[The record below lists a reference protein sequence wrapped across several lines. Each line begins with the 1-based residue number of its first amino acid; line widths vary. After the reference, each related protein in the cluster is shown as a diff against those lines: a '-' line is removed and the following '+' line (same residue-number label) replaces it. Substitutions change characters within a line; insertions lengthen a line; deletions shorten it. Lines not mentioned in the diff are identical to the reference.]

1 MKERGGGNQKMKN
14 SEKNERKRNGEKMK
28 TKKENGYIGAI
39 ANTGTQRVEAP
50 CQKTLPKKAVVKK
63 GGDLRSAKNG
73 R

>member
-1 MKERGGGNQKMKN
+1 
-14 SEKNERKRNGEKMK
+14 MK